1 MPQAMTQH
9 SPGSLDQWLYF
20 LTQRTEPN
28 LHQIHFFIFCV
39 NKGFRFTLVY
49 SCLHYLLFKNEKVF
63 LFSFLRSSVSSVSTI
78 KQDRESGVVSL
89 RWTEIPDQNMIM
101 NLNISAA
108 TIRSFKMLIDYTL
121 DLTPPLPRIPP
132 SKKKKKKRRRRNCF
146 KIPTCTG
153 PMIANTPSKF
163 FRLHL
168 GTNFPSF
175 DWDLLAFQ
183 TYFCF
188 HPPPPPPMLLL
199 KSSHRPK
206 LSASHA
212 SPRVKRASFWLA

>member
-63 LFSFLRSSVSSVSTI
+63 LFCFLRSSVSSVSTI

-121 DLTPPLPRIPP
+121 DLTPPLPPIPP
-132 SKKKKKKRRRRNCF
+132 SKEREDKEIALKSPLVLAQWLQTPQANCF
-146 KIPTCTG
+146 VCTWEQ
-153 PMIANTPSKF
+153 TS
-163 FRLHL
+163 
-168 GTNFPSF
+168 S
-175 DWDLLAFQ
+175 LL
-183 TYFCF
+183 TGIC
-188 HPPPPPPMLLL
+188 
-199 KSSHRPK
+199 
-206 LSASHA
+206 
-212 SPRVKRASFWLA
+212 